1 MLDKSLR
8 ISLLER
14 ELASALIALTEAHAA
29 ECALNDLCELL
40 IEKLAKS
47 RNENEALKAII
58 QETNRMAWKPTD
70 AERSKWLRLVRNQ
83 RRIGQ

>member
-29 ECALNDLCELL
+29 ECALNALCKLL
-40 IEKLAKS
+40 IEKLEKS
-47 RNENEALKAII
+47 RNENDALKAII
-58 QETNRMAWKPTD
+58 HETSRMCWQPTD